1 MITANKLVL
10 LCNMPP
16 SMLEMALPK
25 KDRPSLTSAQFLGL
39 TNGYEF
45 CYSVSMVG
53 GEVGKVFL
61 RYDPALDQVIGTLG

>member
-1 MITANKLVL
+1 MITADKLAL

-16 SMLEMALPK
+16 NMLEMALPK
-25 KDRPSLTSAQFLGL
+25 KDRPALLSAEFLGL

-45 CYSVSMVG
+45 CYSVSMVD

-61 RYDPALDQVIGTLG
+61 RYDPTLDQVIGTLG